1 MDIENTIAIMEGL
14 LEILDFVRWRRGSVK
29 VEYSKELKNYVIS
42 GQNYTTGERYEF
54 DLSEDGMPLGTYRKA
69 DYV

>member
-29 VEYSKELKNYVIS
+29 VEYSEELKNYVIS
-42 GQNYTTGERYEF
+42 GQNYTTGECYEF
-54 DLSEDGMPLGTYRKA
+54 DLSEDGIPLGTYRKA
-69 DYV
+69 DY